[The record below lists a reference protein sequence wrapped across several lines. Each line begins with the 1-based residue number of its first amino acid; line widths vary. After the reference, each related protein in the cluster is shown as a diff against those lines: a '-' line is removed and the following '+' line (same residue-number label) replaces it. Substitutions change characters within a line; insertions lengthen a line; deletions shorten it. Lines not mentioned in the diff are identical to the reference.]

1 MNENEYNDDLK
12 FENLDY
18 GAYILQDL
26 GSYSENVKYSTAE
39 FMKLNV
45 RRIRLPAGKG
55 NIIYLLTDTFENSI
69 NMINSNNF
77 IVPPT
82 YRRLF
87 YPWIGFGSFMGRR
100 YKFNLTKLRSD
111 RLNII
116 KERTPNLRPYAT
128 RALTKT
134 TENIFFSTGDL
145 FETFKPIVQ
154 RFPIKRIYIEFFQ
167 EFEKVL
173 KELTPEPMKES
184 PDKEWN
190 NRLMIIDADG
200 FSFKNGA
207 PLKENQTNPLFL
219 IYLAYLRDRDL
230 TTLNVDRDMLIC
242 SKNMFIKFNPS
253 MMTPDKWGKF
263 RIALFKIMNTNL
275 DNYTAQLSEE
285 EKQEVEKTS
294 DDYITHNIVNDA
306 IEPFTKLVS
315 PATKGVLGDAIDS
328 SIRRQ
333 VRGNSAINKTLK
345 NEQEAIAKEI
355 NKDTSNKAV
364 VKDKPKDSLFQKVIS
379 PTIKSDEKPSLIN
392 TNPYSNMSKKRETL
406 FNAVDKDYR
415 PLTLRTKEEVL
426 DDEEEDTIE
435 DHEDEIR
442 DDVHEIISND
452 EDVKEEVLDEIQDHI
467 VPMKDLKTAPVS
479 SARDKKLRD
488 AQRELIVKDSS
499 IEEILMRDA
508 TNVPIKS
515 ENKSDVLKTSNRNMH
530 NITFANFDKTY
541 IDELYTKDIVACF
554 DMLKDKNS
562 PFYITGIEVKDTST
576 NMDLKETWTV
586 HLVDEN
592 KKRHTIK
599 VDIPKFYQNRFM
611 LIGGN
616 KYIILKQNFYNPL
629 VKDTPNTVILT
640 TNYNKITI
648 QRKATKSLASI
659 EKIFSLERKT
669 GEAKIFIKGDSSKG
683 NLKYISSSP
692 DIPQSF
698 EYDEISRRIFKY
710 SSNGCEIYFS
720 RDYIKENLMDQIPK
734 DIKGNEFFIGT
745 EKNVPILINEDTG
758 KDRTGRTISEIIED
772 NLSDDHKAI
781 FNSIKAPK
789 QNMFVEG
796 KLAGV
801 FIPIIVTLIAW
812 IGISRA
818 LDKMQIKWTFY
829 PDMKRTP
836 KESNNMNY
844 IRFAD
849 GILEYEPLMFAE
861 LIMNGL
867 YKLNPE
873 KFNFESF
880 NTEEGYIGYIHK
892 EWGNYTGITEL
903 KNFYEFLIDP
913 ITKDVCRNLFLPTE
927 PDELLIHAVK
937 LLCDNAYVSKA
948 SDKSYRTRSVEMI
961 PAILYSCI
969 ANQYKTYVKTGRREP
984 MTLNQRI
991 VISKLMAEKTVD
1003 EYSTLNPAIEVGK
1016 MHSISTRGYKGS
1028 NSEHSYDEEKRSY
1041 DPSAVGKIAMST
1053 SADANVGISRE
1064 LVIEPTLK
1072 NARGHRDPVEDPN
1085 ELRDVNLFS
1094 PIEML
1099 TPGTVRVEDPI
1110 RTAIAGKQ
1118 SQHLV
1123 PVENALP
1130 TLVSN
1135 GFDEAIQ
1142 FHLSNDFVINA
1153 DEDGQV
1159 IEVNDVIGF
1168 IVVKYKS
1175 GKTQAI
1181 NINPEVVKNSG
1192 GGFYISNTLRPT
1204 VTKVGQKFKKDEV
1217 LAYHDKYFKYSKL
1230 GGLRYAIGPLVKV
1243 AFMSS
1248 YNTYEDAGISTV
1260 SLADKMKTSIVYMQ
1274 PAPFKRN
1281 SNILQMV
1288 KIGDHVGIGDSLIKF
1303 DISFED
1309 NEIAKY
1315 LSKLSEDNK
1324 ALLEEETRNDIKS
1337 DHAGKVID
1345 IKIYTLLDPSN
1356 LSPSLGAIVQQYFDK
1371 GIAKKEFLEKH
1382 DNSDGIIKAGYM
1394 LTDSTEPI
1402 VNRYNTIKGKY
1413 KGVDVLIE
1421 IFIEH
1426 ADVMGVGD
1434 KVALYSAN
1442 KQIISEVIPE
1452 GYEPYS
1458 EFRPEEEISVITSPG
1473 TIARRMTPGVIPISA
1488 ATKVLLELKRNIKEN
1503 IKYK

>member
-1 MNENEYNDDLK
+1 MIDNNQDVK
-12 FENLDY
+12 FENLAY
-18 GAYILQDL
+18 GAYLLEEL
-26 GSYSENVKYSTAE
+26 GIFSENVKYTIAE

-45 RRIRLPAGKG
+45 RRIRLPEGKG
-55 NIIYLLTDTFENSI
+55 NIVYLLTNTFDNSI
-69 NMINSNNF
+69 NMINSKNF
-77 IVPPT
+77 VIPPT
-82 YRRLF
+82 YQRFF
-87 YPWIGFGSFMGRR
+87 YPWIGFGNFMGRR
-100 YKFNLTKLRSD
+100 YKYNLNSVRNDRLDILKARTNLRPVSTRNLTKTSQNVFFCVSD
-111 RLNII
+111 L
-116 KERTPNLRPYAT
+116 Y
-128 RALTKT
+128 
-134 TENIFFSTGDL
+134 
-145 FETFKPIVQ
+145 ETFKPIIE
-154 RFPIKRIYIEFFQ
+154 RFPIKRIYSEFFK
-167 EFEKVL
+167 EFDDVL
-173 KELTPEPMKES
+173 KELTPEPLKVS
-184 PDKEWN
+184 DNKEWN
-190 NRLMIIDADG
+190 NRLIIIDADG
-200 FSFKNGA
+200 FAFKPGA
-207 PLKENQTNPLFL
+207 PLKENQTNPLFI

-230 TTLNVDRDMLIC
+230 TSLNVDRDMLLC

-253 MMTPDKWGKF
+253 RMTPDKWNYFKT
-263 RIALFKIMNTNL
+263 ALFKIMNTNL
-275 DNYTAQLSEE
+275 DDYTSQLTPE
-285 EKQEVEKTS
+285 EKEEVTKTS
-294 DDYITHNIVNDA
+294 KDYVTHTIVDKA

-315 PATKGVLGDAIDS
+315 PETKGTLGSAIDS
-328 SIRRQ
+328 SIRAQ
-333 VRGNSAINKTLK
+333 VKGNSAINQTVK
-345 NEQEAIAKEI
+345 NNQESIAKNI
-355 NKDTSNKAV
+355 NKSNPVNASSN
-364 VKDKPKDSLFQKVIS
+364 DKHKDSLFQKVIS
-379 PTIKSDEKPSLIN
+379 PKLDPQKGTSVIN
-392 TNPYSNMSKKRETL
+392 TNPYSNISKKRQKL
-406 FNAVDKDYR
+406 FDAIDKDYR
-415 PLTLRTKEEVL
+415 PLALRTNEEILDDDDEDTIEDYEDDIRDDVNNIMTNDNSVKEEVL
-426 DDEEEDTIE
+426 DDIQEK
-435 DHEDEIR
+435 
-442 DDVHEIISND
+442 IS
-452 EDVKEEVLDEIQDHI
+452 
-467 VPMKDLKTAPVS
+467 PMKNMKNSTVNTV
-479 SARDKKLRD
+479 RDQKLRE
-488 AQRELIVKDSS
+488 AQKELIVKDST
-499 IEEILMRDA
+499 IEQILMRDV
-508 TNVPIKS
+508 TNIPIKT
-515 ENKSDVLKTSNRNMH
+515 ENKSEVLKTSNKNMH
-530 NITFANFDKTY
+530 NIKFANFDKTY
-541 IDELYTKDIVACF
+541 IDELYTKDLVACF

-562 PFYITGIEVKDTST
+562 PFFITGIEVKDTST

-629 VKDTPNTVILT
+629 VKDTPNTVIIT
-640 TNYNKITI
+640 TNYNKVTI

-659 EKIFSLERKT
+659 ERIFSLVKKPDT
-669 GEAKIFIKGDSSKG
+669 VDIFIAGDSTKG
-683 NLKYISSSP
+683 NLKYLSSL
-692 DIPQSF
+692 
-698 EYDEISRRIFKY
+698 EYDELSRRLFKY
-710 SSNGCEIYFS
+710 SSGKCEIYFS
-720 RDYIKENLMDQIPK
+720 RDYIKENLSEKIPK
-734 DIKGNEFFIGT
+734 DIKGDEFFIGT
-745 EKNVPILINEDTG
+745 EGNVPILINEDTG
-758 KDRTGRTISEIIED
+758 KDRTGRTIAGIIED
-772 NLSDDHKAI
+772 NLSDEHKAI
-781 FNSIKAPK
+781 FNSIKVPK

-796 KLAGV
+796 KLAGQ
-801 FIPIIVTLIAW
+801 FIPIIATLITW
-812 IGISRA
+812 IGISKS
-818 LDKMQIKWTFY
+818 LDKMQIKWTFH
-829 PDMKRTP
+829 PDMKRAP
-836 KESNNMNY
+836 KEVTNMNY

-849 GILEYEPLMFAE
+849 GVLEYEPQMFAE

-867 YKLNPE
+867 SKLNPE
-873 KFNFESF
+873 KFTFEAF
-880 NTEEGYIGYIHK
+880 NTEEGYIDYIHSV
-892 EWGNYTGITEL
+892 WGNYTGITEL
-903 KNFYEFLIDP
+903 RNFYEFLVDP
-913 ITKDVCRNLFLPTE
+913 ITKDVCRDLLLPTE
-927 PDELLIHAVK
+927 PDELLIYAVK
-937 LLCDNAYVSKA
+937 LLCDNAFVSKA

-1041 DPSAVGKIAMST
+1041 DPSAIGKIAMST

-1072 NARGHRDPVEDPN
+1072 NARGYRDPVDDLS
-1085 ELRDVNLFS
+1085 ELKDVNLFS

-1123 PVENALP
+1123 PVANASP

-1153 DEDGQV
+1153 EEDGQV
-1159 IEVNDVIGF
+1159 VEIDTEVGF
-1168 IVVKYKS
+1168 IMVKYKS

-1192 GGFYISNTLRPT
+1192 GGFYIANTLKPT
-1204 VTKVGQKFKKDEV
+1204 VNKVGQKFKKDEV

-1230 GGLRYAIGPLVKV
+1230 GGVRYAIGPLVKV

-1248 YNTYEDAGISTV
+1248 YNTYEDAGIATV

-1288 KIGDHVGIGDSLIKF
+1288 KIGDHVGIGDSLIKY

-1315 LSKLSEDNK
+1315 LSKLSEDNQ

-1337 DHAGKVID
+1337 EHAGKVID
-1345 IKIYTLLDPSN
+1345 VKVYTLLDPSN
-1356 LSPSLGAIVQQYFDK
+1356 LSPSLGAVVQEFFDK
-1371 GIAKKEFLEKH
+1371 GISRKKFLEKH
-1382 DNSDGIIKAGYM
+1382 DNSEGIIKAGYM

-1413 KGVDVLIE
+1413 KGIDVLIE

-1473 TIARRMTPGVIPISA
+1473 TIARRMTPGVIPVSA
-1488 ATKVLLELKRNIKEN
+1488 ATKVMLELKRKIKES